1 MVLGSI
7 YFLFI
12 PDSEKTN
19 LTDNKPTIFEVYN
32 LHPRGIQQVRVSYQD
47 SGFQTLTITKKLD
60 STWELTTPFKATA
73 DTKKINEMIGDFVN
87 KKIKERISVSEYTK
101 YGLENQTIK
110 IELWN
115 DLNNPPKTFFIGD
128 KAINYSVYT
137 KELTE
142 DDIFLIESSALDDL
156 SKSPSDV
163 RSRSVL
169 SFDPKSITEIH
180 YIKPEGFSCKKDG
193 DKWKIIHPLTV
204 DADTEAIDYILSEL
218 HSLRVTTF
226 EADGVTV
233 IPVLDE
239 YGLESPRIQLSLT
252 DGKKKHGIDIGSDVP
267 NKTEQNSTEK
277 GYVYVKS
284 HDQGGIFTVS
294 TKIIQLLDKTL
305 FDLRYKR
312 IVDFERGD
320 TIKFEIEHGSQRT
333 IGIKL
338 GENSWELQ
346 GTDQIKADSQAV
358 SDLIFGV
365 DSLEAVAF
373 VTNPDKNLVSY
384 GLDPPI
390 TRVKFTIRGVTR
402 NIELHIGRTADDN
415 TVFVK
420 TNTSQQITR
429 VKRDLIDKIAK
440 GAAWLRDKHLFNFN
454 INDPTRLTINYDDLS
469 QESGHDTFT
478 CQRLG
483 SNWRLTLPVKE
494 DANNS
499 AVNGMLYDLIDLK
512 VAEYLTTKEL
522 DKIGQ
527 SQDTTGLDEPTTQIT
542 IVLRNQKLY
551 TLQIGKE
558 DRNGNYYANF
568 KTQPALVFSINASAI
583 PNLMVKLEWLRI
595 QEDQ

>member
-1 MVLGSI
+1 MVLGAI

-12 PDSEKTN
+12 PDSDKT
-19 LTDNKPTIFEVYN
+19 TAIDNKKTISEVYN
-32 LHPRGIQQVRVSYQD
+32 LHAKGIQQIRITYKD
-47 SGFQTLTITKKLD
+47 SGFQTLTIKKKLD
-60 STWELTTPFKATA
+60 STWEITTPFIATA
-73 DTKKINEMIGDFVN
+73 ENKKLNELIGDFVN
-87 KKIKERISVSEYTK
+87 KRIKERISVSEYAK
-101 YGLENQTIK
+101 YGLENPTIR

-115 DLNNPPKTFFIGD
+115 DPNNPSKTFFIGD

-142 DDIFLIESSALDDL
+142 GDIFLIESSALDDL
-156 SKSPSDV
+156 SKSPSDL

-193 DKWKIIHPLTV
+193 DKWKIIHPLSV
-204 DADTEAIDYILSEL
+204 DADSQTIDYILTEL
-218 HSLRVTTF
+218 QSLQVKSF
-226 EADGVTV
+226 EADDVTV
-233 IPVLDE
+233 IPVLDK
-239 YGLESPRIQLSLT
+239 YGLDSPRIQLSLT

-267 NKTEQNSTEK
+267 NDTEQDSTEK

-284 HDQGGIFTVS
+284 HDHGGIFTVS
-294 TKIIQLLDKTL
+294 RKIIQLLEKTL
-305 FDLRYKR
+305 FDLRNKR

-320 TIKFEIEHGSQRT
+320 TIKFEIEHGPQRT

-346 GTDQIKADSQAV
+346 GTDKIKADSRAV

-373 VTNPDKNLVSY
+373 ETNPDKNLVSY

-390 TRVKFTIRGVTR
+390 TRVKFTIRGVAR

-420 TNTSQQITR
+420 TYTSQQITR

-440 GAAWLRDKHLFNFN
+440 GVAWLRDKHLFNFN

-469 QESGHDTFT
+469 QESGLDTFT

-499 AVNGMLYDLIDLK
+499 AVNDMLYDLIDLK
-512 VAEYLTTKEL
+512 VAEYLTTTEL

-527 SQDTTGLDEPTTQIT
+527 SQDTTGLDEPTIQIT
-542 IVLRNQKLY
+542 IVLRDQKSY
-551 TLQIGKE
+551 TLQIGNE

-568 KTQPALVFSINASAI
+568 KTQPTLVFIINASVI
-583 PNLMVKLEWLRI
+583 PDLKVKLEWLRI
-595 QEDQ
+595 QEKQ